1 MKNFTGKRFTTPS
14 GLGGIF
20 TVVIIETD
28 KTDANRVKVQCTN
41 PDWEARIFWTTRQ
54 NLTEVKGA

>member
-1 MKNFTGKRFTTPS
+1 MKKFTGPRFTVPS

-41 PDWEARIFWTTRQ
+41 HGWEARIFWATRQ
-54 NLTEVKGA
+54 QLTEVKGA